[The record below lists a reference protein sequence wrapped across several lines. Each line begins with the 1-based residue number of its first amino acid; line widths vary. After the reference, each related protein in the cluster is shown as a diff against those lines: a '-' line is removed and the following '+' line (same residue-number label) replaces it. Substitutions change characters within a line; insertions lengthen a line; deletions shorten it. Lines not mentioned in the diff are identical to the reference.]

1 MLVLS
6 HNEAH
11 DAYHLGICGKHR
23 RCLGCIPRRQTPC
36 GQVVGKWPGS
46 ERQEESRSGG
56 RWAGL
61 DRTAAML
68 SVKLKLEWPIEPR
81 SWEVLLQ
88 GRNKFRRASP
98 LHVKAVLGELRRQH
112 SQSSRDLGTQDNIHA
127 RADTCP
133 WWRNFRQDGSN
144 CQKVKWVLTCGTRG
158 PYLTHTHSI
167 FFHCNLQ
174 KAILDNKSDG
184 VRNATFCSE
193 IQKPYF
199 S

>member
-98 LHVKAVLGELRRQH
+98 IHVKAVLGELRRQH
-112 SQSSRDLGTQDNIHA
+112 SQSSGGTWGLRTTYTHVRTRVLGDVT
-127 RADTCP
+127 
-133 WWRNFRQDGSN
+133 S
-144 CQKVKWVLTCGTRG
+144 VKTAATVRKWSEFSPVG
-158 PYLTHTHSI
+158 PGAPT
-167 FFHCNLQ
+167 
-174 KAILDNKSDG
+174 
-184 VRNATFCSE
+184 
-193 IQKPYF
+193 
-199 S
+199 